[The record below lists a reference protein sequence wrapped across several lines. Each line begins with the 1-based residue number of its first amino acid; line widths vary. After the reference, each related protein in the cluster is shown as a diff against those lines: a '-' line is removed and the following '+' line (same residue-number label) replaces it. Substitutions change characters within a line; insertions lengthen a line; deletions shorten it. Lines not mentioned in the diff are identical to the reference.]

1 MVRLLTHTRTHI
13 KNTYTQTHNTYRSSL
28 SAAQRDA
35 ATDLG
40 YDAESWNNEKVRR
53 FFFRREDLTARTKII
68 HTIREE
74 AFIRQI
80 EDIQY
85 FWIC

>member
-1 MVRLLTHTRTHI
+1 
-13 KNTYTQTHNTYRSSL
+13 L
-28 SAAQRDA
+28 SASQREA

-53 FFFRREDLTARTKII
+53 FFFVVLTARTKLI

-74 AFIRQI
+74 AFTRQI